1 MPNAVVSRIHAL
13 FNSPSLRRILVKG
26 RGLLTLIIG
35 ALVIVN
41 AKAELFWWAFGVSAF
56 GELGQLWCFASLK
69 KQKILATRGPYVLMR
84 NPMYVARYFLILGC
98 LIFLGSP
105 VNPWLAAAYTVL
117 YYFYM
122 ANRVRRE
129 ERKLAPIFGEDYERY
144 CRETN
149 RFLPTLRNRKWGD
162 VWFFKWEL
170 LVGNH
175 GVVNAVGLLAF
186 YAAAYLYLFL
196 YVR

>member
-1 MPNAVVSRIHAL
+1 MTDGAMSRIHAL
-13 FNSPSLRRILVKG
+13 FNSPSLRRFLVKG
-26 RGLLTLIIG
+26 RGVLTLAIG

-41 AKAELFWWAFGVSAF
+41 AKPALFWWGLGVSAF

-84 NPMYVARYFLILGC
+84 NPMYIARYFLILGC
-98 LIFLGSP
+98 LILLGSP

-122 ANRVRRE
+122 ANRVKRE
-129 ERKLAPIFGEDYERY
+129 ERKLVTIFGEDYERY

-149 RFLPTLRNRKWGD
+149 RFLPTLRNRKWRD
-162 VWFFKWEL
+162 VWFFKWAL

-175 GVVNAVGLLAF
+175 GVWNAVGLLAF
-186 YAAAYLYLFL
+186 YAAAYVYLFVYL
-196 YVR
+196 G